1 MKAVALYAAM
11 CMLPVTSFAGDT
23 VHRWVDERGVV
34 NYGDAPPEGRKSTP
48 VRTIDPLTV
57 TGSPPPARAA
67 TPPAPTG
74 GVADRDAVQR
84 EVESALQRER
94 ASAARES
101 AARQEAAMAEARRRC
116 LEQRRVDCDDPVLLE
131 EPLYGVPPRIIRRH
145 PPLYPPIARPPA
157 PPPEPPVLMRKL
169 P

>member
-1 MKAVALYAAM
+1 MKAAVLYAAL
-11 CMLPVTSFAGDT
+11 CLLPMTSFAGDT

-48 VRTIDPLTV
+48 IRTVDPLTV

-67 TPPAPTG
+67 TPSPPASGTP
-74 GVADRDAVQR
+74 DREAVQR

-94 ASAARES
+94 ASVTQES

-116 LEQRRVDCDDPVLLE
+116 IEQRRVDCDDPALLDE
-131 EPLYGVPPRIIRRH
+131 TLYGVPPRIIRRH
-145 PPLYPPIARPPA
+145 PPLYPPITPPPP
-157 PPPEPPVLMRKL
+157 PPPERPVLMRKL

>member
-23 VHRWVDERGVV
+23 VHRWIDERGVV

-67 TPPAPTG
+67 TPPAPVG
-74 GVADRDAVQR
+74 GATDRDAVQR

-145 PPLYPPIARPPA
+145 PPLHPPIARPPA

>member
-67 TPPAPTG
+67 TPPAPAG

>member
-1 MKAVALYAAM
+1 MKAAALYAAL
-11 CMLPVTSFAGDT
+11 CMLPVTLFAGDT

-48 VRTIDPLTV
+48 IRTVDPLTV

-67 TPPAPTG
+67 TPPSPAG
-74 GVADRDAVQR
+74 GMADRDAVQR
-84 EVESALQRER
+84 EVESALHRER
-94 ASAARES
+94 TSVAQES
-101 AARQEAAMAEARRRC
+101 AARQEAAMAEARKRC
-116 LEQRRVDCDDPVLLE
+116 LEQRRVDCDDPAVLDDTQ
-131 EPLYGVPPRIIRRH
+131 YGVPPRIIRRH

-157 PPPEPPVLMRKL
+157 PPPERPMLMRKL

>member
-1 MKAVALYAAM
+1 MKAAALYAAL
-11 CMLPVTSFAGDT
+11 CMLPVTLFAGDT

-48 VRTIDPLTV
+48 IRTVDPLTV

-67 TPPAPTG
+67 TPPTPAG

-94 ASAARES
+94 ASVARES

-116 LEQRRVDCDDPVLLE
+116 LEQRRVDCDDPALIE
-131 EPLYGVPPRIIRRH
+131 DTLYGVPPRIIRRH

>member
-1 MKAVALYAAM
+1 
-11 CMLPVTSFAGDT
+11 MLPVTSFAGDT
-23 VHRWVDERGVV
+23 VHRWIDERGVV

-67 TPPAPTG
+67 TPPAPVG
-74 GVADRDAVQR
+74 GATDRDAVQR

-145 PPLYPPIARPPA
+145 PPLHPPIARPPA

>member
-1 MKAVALYAAM
+1 MKALALYAAM
-11 CMLPVTSFAGDT
+11 CLLPVTALAGDT

-57 TGSPPPARAA
+57 TGSPSPARAA
-67 TPPAPTG
+67 TPSAPAG
-74 GVADRDAVQR
+74 GVTDRDAVQR
-84 EVESALQRER
+84 EVETALQRER

-145 PPLYPPIARPPA
+145 PPLYPPIARPPT
-157 PPPEPPVLMRKL
+157 PPQEPPVLMRKL

>member
-1 MKAVALYAAM
+1 MKAAALYAAL

-48 VRTIDPLTV
+48 IRTVDPLTV

-67 TPPAPTG
+67 TPPAPSSAA
-74 GVADRDAVQR
+74 ADREAVQR

-94 ASAARES
+94 ASVAQEN
-101 AARQEAAMAEARRRC
+101 AARQEAAMAEARKRC
-116 LEQRRVDCDDPVLLE
+116 LEQRRVDCDDPAVLDDT
-131 EPLYGVPPRIIRRH
+131 LYGVPPRIIRRH

-157 PPPEPPVLMRKL
+157 PPPERPVLMRKL